1 MITYINPDQF
11 VVESNGN
18 LGAVEITTFLSLIL
32 YGVSLSQGY
41 TYFRR
46 SASDDRLALK
56 LLVRCLSP
64 FALQLLETFHSFTAA
79 TAIYYDTITRWKTAE
94 ANSYPIATNILIE
107 TLITLLVQCFFSFR
121 IYRLSGRLSICA
133 VCCSL
138 ALLRFIGGIATCVED
153 FLDVPNKPFNG
164 IVYVIRF
171 RWLITSTFAIGG
183 ATDVLIAI
191 FMSYY
196 LRKLASPWNLK
207 STTDILNRLIRWSL
221 QTGMI
226 TSMTSVAVIICV
238 RALILVWFS
247 LYIILAKV
255 YSNSLLVSLNARP
268 RESSPIN
275 TEKPVTTTLRFERF
289 QGPRSVS
296 FQPTNAGDTF
306 DKTLALPPKVWSSI
320 NSESPFQ

>member
-1 MITYINPDQF
+1 MVASTSDHF
-11 VVESNGN
+11 VLESNEN

-46 SASDDRLALK
+46 SASEDRLTLK
-56 LLVRCLSP
+56 LLVSVL
-64 FALQLLETFHSFTAA
+64 LLLETFHSFTVAM
-79 TAIYYDTITRWKTAE
+79 AIYYDTVTRWKTAE
-94 ANSYPIATNILIE
+94 ANSYPLATSILME

-121 IYRLSGRLSICA
+121 IYRLSGRLSICII
-133 VCCSL
+133 CCSL
-138 ALLRFIGGIATCVED
+138 ALLRCIGGMATCVED
-153 FLDVPNKPFNG
+153 FLDVPNEPFNATS
-164 IVYVIRF
+164 YVF
-171 RWLITSTFAIGG
+171 RSSWLITSTFAVGG

-191 FMSYY
+191 FMAYY

-207 STTDILNRLIRWSL
+207 STTYFLNRLILWSL

-226 TSMTSVAVIICV
+226 TSMTSVAVIICFQT
-238 RALILVWFS
+238 ISNMVWFS

-275 TEKPVTTTLRFERF
+275 TEKPVATALRFERF
-289 QGPRSVS
+289 QGPHSVS

-306 DKTLALPPKVWSSI
+306 DKAFALLPKV
-320 NSESPFQ
+320 EDV